1 MKGDRDFLAGGNE
14 APIQQQLVRAYS
26 RYNRIPYP
34 NRITNSHRATNTAAV
49 AGAALLFAAPAI
61 ALAYWRRRKSQDH
74 LFDEPAEEDQEV
86 HLRQLK
92 RFSLRELQVAYTF
105 SNKNIIGRG
114 GFGKVYKGCLALAFG
129 RGGSKVLLVELALAL
144 ARLQFNS
151 PVPNDMHIGSV
162 PCMHQIKRF
171 FETEGCSGY
180 SNSFGTASMDY
191 TERDELEEARRHPEL
206 QYFGL
211 STIIVATD
219 NFSPINKLGQWDPTV
234 ITSSTSVSVWLILL
248 FRFFHLHKLAANVE
262 GMSLCVIEIG
272 SVWLWE
278 LE

>member
-1 MKGDRDFLAGGNE
+1 MRTN
-14 APIQQQLVRAYS
+14 RAENYIVYVYS
-26 RYNRIPYP
+26 LTNRTIGYNQIPYP

-92 RFSLRELQVAYTF
+92 RFSLRELQVATDTF

-129 RGGSKVLLVELALAL
+129 RGGSKVLLVEVALAL

-151 PVPNDMHIGSV
+151 PVPNDMHIVSV
-162 PCMHQIKRF
+162 PCIHITKM
-171 FETEGCSGY
+171 ELALSYGY
-180 SNSFGTASMDY
+180 DKDT
-191 TERDELEEARRHPEL
+191 R
-206 QYFGL
+206 
-211 STIIVATD
+211 
-219 NFSPINKLGQWDPTV
+219 
-234 ITSSTSVSVWLILL
+234 SSAWVLVD
-248 FRFFHLHKLAANVE
+248 R
-262 GMSLCVIEIG
+262 
-272 SVWLWE
+272 
-278 LE
+278 